1 LICPTKKVLA
11 QILNIVSELKNLTM
25 RTNLFMLFMILVV
38 TAFSTTVQA
47 SPADIAS
54 EKAKIAAMTDDQR
67 EALIQHMEG
76 RVNEIYAMDMSK
88 LSAEERKSLRDE
100 VKGIKK
106 ESKWVR
112 GGGIYI
118 SVGALLVI
126 ILLLILL
133 R

>member
-1 LICPTKKVLA
+1 
-11 QILNIVSELKNLTM
+11 
-25 RTNLFMLFMILVV
+25 MLFMILVV
-38 TAFSTTVQA
+38 TVFSTRVQA
-47 SPADIAS
+47 SPADMAS

-67 EALIQHMEG
+67 EALIQHIEG

-100 VKGIKK
+100 VRGIKK
-106 ESKWVR
+106 ESKWVQ